1 MKIDFCGWRK
11 IMKKRLSI
19 ILAVLLVVVSLCA
32 TLIGCTPSKPDAYM
46 NKWKDSKNKSF
57 TIVTELDYVLKKVD
71 KVEKEENGK
80 KVYEYVHNNGDLI
93 CDENGEPKK
102 FAGRTTTEHTF
113 IKNGDSYLYKIVQ
126 IINEKDKDG
135 KDAKTDEIKPTRAY
149 IYEHNKEGLYNVY
162 EYDLKWEA
170 NDEKKIYGEQG
181 YWTAFKMEKAALES
195 EEMYNFIMEA
205 FENVTEKIAE
215 TAQDFNEKFTK
226 TKGKFNATDEE
237 SNTFTYQVKSSELL
251 YSKTDKDGKVK
262 ENMRYE
268 LNEKFTIS
276 SGAKEA
282 LNAYNETFDG
292 TFVRKEDVKGK
303 AVYYISVD
311 GKEYKVNEKTI
322 GYKLLENAKEN
333 EIVSVRLHK
342 GFFGGLSIT
351 EVYGIKIA

>member
-46 NKWKDSKNKSF
+46 NKWKESKNKSF

-80 KVYEYVHNNGDLI
+80 KVYEYVHNNGNVI
-93 CDENGEPKK
+93 RDENGEPKK
-102 FAGRTTTEHTF
+102 FAGRTTIEQTF
-113 IKNGDSYLYKIVQ
+113 IKNGDNYLYKVVQ

-135 KDAKTDEIKPTRAY
+135 KDAKTDEIIPTGAY
-149 IYEHNKEGLYNVY
+149 IFELNKEGLYNVY

-181 YWTAFKMEKAALES
+181 YWTAIQMEKAGLER
-195 EEMYNFIMEA
+195 EEMYNYILKT
-205 FENVTEKIAE
+205 FEDVTEEIVATAE
-215 TAQDFNEKFTK
+215 VFTEKFTK
-226 TKGKFNATDEE
+226 TKGKFNATDEK
-237 SNTFTYQVKSSELL
+237 SNTYTYQVKSSKLL
-251 YSKTDKDGKVK
+251 YTMTDKDGKVQDS
-262 ENMRYE
+262 MRYE

-282 LNAYNETFDG
+282 LNAYKETFDG
-292 TFVRKEDVKGK
+292 QFVRKEDVKGK
-303 AVYYISVD
+303 KVYYISVD

-322 GYKLLENAKEN
+322 GYELLENVKEN
-333 EIVSVRLHK
+333 DTISVRLHK

-351 EVYGIKIA
+351 EVYGIKVA